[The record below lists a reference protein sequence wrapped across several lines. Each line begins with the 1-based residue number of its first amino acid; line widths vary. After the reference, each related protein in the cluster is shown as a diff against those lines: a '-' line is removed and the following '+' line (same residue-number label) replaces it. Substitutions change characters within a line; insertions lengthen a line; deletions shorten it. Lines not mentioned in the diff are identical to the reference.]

1 MTIDVA
7 DLRKRAERTFPQ
19 VYPSE
24 LTELLDAYEECEWWE
39 AFRKRG
45 VDLEIHRDKGCICP
59 RPEPLPDGTFA
70 WEISD
75 TCEYHATAAKY
86 PMHHGIPWNCPTYYD
101 GCNCDGTINDLRKE
115 RERLR
120 AALSDIAYN
129 TSSSVP
135 LEQWPVDHYRDMM
148 NRCIGIAAR
157 ALEGRE

>member
-24 LTELLDAYEECEWWE
+24 LTELLDAYEE
-39 AFRKRG
+39 
-45 VDLEIHRDKGCICP
+45 RD
-59 RPEPLPDGTFA
+59 
-70 WEISD
+70 
-75 TCEYHATAAKY
+75 
-86 PMHHGIPWNCPTYYD
+86 
-101 GCNCDGTINDLRKE
+101 
-115 RERLR
+115 RLR
-120 AALSDIAYN
+120 AALSDIAYD

-148 NRCIGIAAR
+148 SRCIGIAAR